1 MSAGIFPE
9 FMKIAQGEEAFF
21 RNTPMN
27 RHSSAAIDSIPV

>member
-1 MSAGIFPE
+1 MSPGIYPE
-9 FMKIAQGEEAFF
+9 FMRISQGEEAFF